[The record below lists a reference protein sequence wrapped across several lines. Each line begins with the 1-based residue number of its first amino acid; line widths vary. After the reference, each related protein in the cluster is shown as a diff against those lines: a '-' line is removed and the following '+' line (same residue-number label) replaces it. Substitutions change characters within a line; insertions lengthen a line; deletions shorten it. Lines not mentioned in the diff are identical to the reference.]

1 MLAGLLMVGMYCPT
15 DASGRITALSAASDL
30 VCLFLLAQL
39 IWGRNNEFISPVS
52 IILLSITPLLLVF
65 SGTSGLPTL
74 KLGALAGYGLLSLLC
89 LVDVRDIPV
98 SRWLDRIWQIIN
110 VVNIGGGIAILA
122 GFRPVDDFII
132 RFYSFGYEDLLPN
145 MLLWRRPV
153 LTFAS
158 HSIAGFFWYL
168 FFWINLQ
175 AYKARR
181 EKIFIV
187 FSIFYL
193 FFTYSMLS
201 VTGLLLGFIA
211 TVQLGIFAWS
221 RTRRKLAVSVVLISL
236 FLISMNFW
244 PSKST
249 WPDAVDIGKRI
260 LQDPQNGFLGRFLPD
275 GTMYEDVQYIKDHP
289 LSPVGASYKA
299 GMMFGDSGPV
309 EYVLRGSLPLLL
321 LVYGGFYYFLR
332 RNLVSRRHAYFLFA
346 ATLAFELGISALT
359 YFRTFCLLP
368 VFVVYLNHLQR
379 LPSGTVHG
387 EDLWAA
393 GSQRAGRH

>member
-1 MLAGLLMVGMYCPT
+1 MLASLLIVGMYCPT
-15 DASGRITALSAASDL
+15 DASGRITALSVAADL
-30 VCLFLLAQL
+30 VCLLLLAQL
-39 IWGRNNEFISPVS
+39 IWRRNYEFISPVS

-98 SRWLDRIWQIIN
+98 SRWLDRLWQIIN

-122 GFRPVDDFII
+122 GFQPVDDLII
-132 RFYSFGYEDLLPN
+132 KYYSFGYDELVPN
-145 MLLWRRPV
+145 MLMWHRPV

-181 EKIFIV
+181 EKIFII
-187 FSIFYL
+187 FSIFYIL
-193 FFTYSMLS
+193 FSYSMLS
-201 VTGLLLGFIA
+201 VTGLLLGFIS

-221 RTRRKLAVSVVLISL
+221 RIRHKLAVSGVLISL

-244 PSKST
+244 SSKLT

-260 LQDPQNGFLGRFLPD
+260 LQDPHNGFLGRFLPD
-275 GTMYEDVQYIKDHP
+275 GTMYDDVQYIKDHP
-289 LSPVGASYKA
+289 LSPVGVSYKA

-332 RNLVSRRHAYFLFA
+332 RNLVSRRHVHFLFA
-346 ATLAFELGISALT
+346 ATLAFELGISSLT

-379 LPSGTVHG
+379 LPSGTVKG

-393 GSQRAGRH
+393 GSQRAGRN